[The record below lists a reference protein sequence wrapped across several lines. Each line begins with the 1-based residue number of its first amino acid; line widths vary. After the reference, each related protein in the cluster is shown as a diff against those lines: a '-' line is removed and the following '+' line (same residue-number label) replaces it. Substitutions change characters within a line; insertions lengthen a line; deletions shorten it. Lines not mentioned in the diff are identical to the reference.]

1 MGKYKKILAAYDGS
15 ASSTNALLQSFR
27 LATEEKSWITV
38 ATVVPTYEGDLDL
51 IAVGDIH
58 SALRRPGEEIL
69 SRANALAK
77 KEGALIKTILEEG
90 EVFDRL
96 VDLAEAENCGV
107 IVMGRRGSS
116 SAGGR
121 SHIGSVTA
129 RVIGHSQRDVLV
141 VPEETSIGW
150 KKIMVA
156 TDGSRYSSLAVERA
170 IDFAKSYGGSLTAVS
185 VVDVPSEFYAEAPG
199 AVDNLIGNAKGFV
212 ADVKDKAAS
221 QAVEASTF
229 VGEGEAFSVITG
241 IARKEDID
249 VIIMG
254 SHGRTGLRRLLM
266 GSVTEKVIGHAIC
279 PVLVVKG

>member
-1 MGKYKKILAAYDGS
+1 MGKYKKILVAYDGS
-15 ASSTNALLQSFR
+15 ASGTNTLLQSFR

-38 ATVVPTYEGDLDL
+38 ATVVPSYDGDIDL
-51 IAVGDIH
+51 IAVSDIH
-58 SALRRPGEEIL
+58 EAMRRPGEEIL

-90 EVFDRL
+90 ETYDRL

-107 IVMGRRGSS
+107 VIMGRRGTST
-116 SAGGR
+116 ADK

-129 RVIGHSQRDVLV
+129 RVIGLSQRDVLV
-141 VPEETSIGW
+141 VPEGTTIGW
-150 KKIMVA
+150 KKILVA
-156 TDGSRYSSLAVERA
+156 TDGSRYSGLATDKA

-199 AVDNLIGNAKGFV
+199 AVDKLIANAKGFV
-212 ADVKDKAAS
+212 AAVSKKAEANDI
-221 QAVEASTF
+221 AASTF
-229 VGEGEAFSVITG
+229 VGEGEAFEI
-241 IARKEDID
+241 IRRLAQKEKID

-254 SHGRTGLRRLLM
+254 SHGRTGLKRLLM
-266 GSVTEKVIGHAIC
+266 GSVTEKVIGHAPC

>member
-1 MGKYKKILAAYDGS
+1 MGKYKKILVAYDGS
-15 ASSTNALLQSFR
+15 ASGTNTLLQSFR

-38 ATVVPTYEGDLDL
+38 ATVVPSYDGDIDL

-58 SALRRPGEEIL
+58 EAMRRPGEEIL

-90 EVFDRL
+90 ETYDRL

-107 IVMGRRGSS
+107 VIMGRRGAS
-116 SAGGR
+116 SADK

-129 RVIGHSQRDVLV
+129 RVIGLSQRDVMV
-141 VPEETSIGW
+141 VPEGTIIGW
-150 KKIMVA
+150 KKILVA
-156 TDGSRYSSLAVERA
+156 TDGSRYSGLATDKA

-199 AVDNLIGNAKGFV
+199 AVDKLIANAKGFV
-212 ADVKDKAAS
+212 AAVSKKAEANGI
-221 QAVEASTF
+221 AASTF
-229 VGEGEAFSVITG
+229 VGEGEAFEI
-241 IARKEDID
+241 IRRLAQKEKID

-254 SHGRTGLRRLLM
+254 SHGRTGLKRLLM
-266 GSVTEKVIGHAIC
+266 GSVTEKVIGHAPC